1 MEMSVK
7 LMKLK
12 RMTAVLSAVSVGVTI
27 ASVTLISGT
36 AFGASAKHPHV
47 RISHAKELLGGTY
60 RRSVVRKTESA
71 DDVSQFV
78 KAATLRFLPK
88 HYKKSASKISAT
100 LMAEAEHYGFDP
112 IFLMAVIQNESSFNP
127 RRKGHFGEIGLMQLK
142 PSTAKWISSTY
153 KISYHGAKSLYDPET
168 NIKIGAAYFHKLRD
182 QFEAHSRLYLSA
194 YNIGAK
200 KVREMVSDKRIP
212 KEYVIAVMKR
222 YLAIYAAF
230 GTDGTHRE
238 KGQMAW
244 LKVSNITAS
253 RSPTQIATNP

>member
-12 RMTAVLSAVSVGVTI
+12 RATTLLSVASVVSMTAIGILPHSAE
-27 ASVTLISGT
+27 A
-36 AFGASAKHPHV
+36 AHAKHGHV

-71 DDVSQFV
+71 DDVSEFV

-100 LMAEAEHYGFDP
+100 VMAEAERYGFDP

-142 PSTAKWISSTY
+142 PSTAKWIAHTY
-153 KISYHGAKSLYDPET
+153 KISYHGAKSLYNPET

-244 LKVSNITAS
+244 LKVSNLTPN
-253 RSPTQIATNP
+253 RSPTQVATNP